1 VKNGMPSA
9 RAILA
14 LYPRMPLLR
23 RALLASRFALLPC
36 RYLHEHTPH
45 DAVVYEL
52 GCGQGILANFL
63 KEAAPE
69 RMVVGMDI
77 SPARIAVA
85 QSSLGRRKGISF
97 LVGDIADLPLTETV
111 SESARPH
118 VYITSEVLYLMPLER
133 ARSVLAGIGRRLRPG
148 DIYWIIDFSRGS
160 CPKRFLLLAESR
172 FLASI
177 VKSGRGLG
185 GVFPAFRRNT
195 TEAFGERSAAAR
207 LPDLGE
213 WNRMLEQAGLCG
225 RMEETGKRTVFPQ
238 VVFRCTPDTAGS
250 RP

>member
-1 VKNGMPSA
+1 
-9 RAILA
+9 
-14 LYPRMPLLR
+14 
-23 RALLASRFALLPC
+23 
-36 RYLHEHTPH
+36 LHEHIPH
-45 DAVVYEL
+45 DAFVYEL

-77 SPARIAVA
+77 SPARISVA

-97 LVGDIADLPLTETV
+97 LVGDIGDLPLTETV
-111 SESARPH
+111 SERARPH

-148 DIYWIIDFSRGS
+148 DIYWIIDFFRGS

-177 VKSGRGLG
+177 VRSGRGLG
-185 GVFPAFRRNT
+185 GVFHALRRNT

-207 LPDLGE
+207 LPDIDE
-213 WNRMLEQAGLCG
+213 WHQMFIQAGLCG
-225 RMEETGKRTVFPQ
+225 YAVATGRWTVFPQ
-238 VVFRCTPDTAGS
+238 IVFRCTRDRLREPFHGV
-250 RP
+250 